1 MCSRAALETAVNS
14 FSLILS
20 PASNG
25 ILSLAKYPEGRR
37 VCEGLKDEMW
47 MEAEGAEMKINR
59 E

>member
-1 MCSRAALETAVNS
+1 LETAANS